1 MMAPHANGDPES
13 ESPGFF
19 FTPGAMPE
27 ADNCWIQRF
36 ANDRRALARLREA
49 VELLGSCDTTR
60 EAFAQG
66 LIRDGDLWMAM
77 IRHRNFSA
85 HAHDEAPVQELEA
98 WLEERSVQP

>member
-1 MMAPHANGDPES
+1 MKAQLAMMAPHANGDPES

-66 LIRDGDLWMAM
+66 LIRDGDLWMVT
-77 IRHRNFSA
+77 SG
-85 HAHDEAPVQELEA
+85 
-98 WLEERSVQP
+98 W